1 MTTEAPSPII
11 LDAHHLLAHS
21 SHPFL
26 LILAVVVVGAFV
38 LSKIP
43 GLEHLVK
50 PLFGALFKLGEA
62 LVTML
67 WSWVVYALK
76 ALLEAHLTFLKH
88 LMLPAGAIDPTSDMR
103 REAERQ

>member
-1 MTTEAPSPII
+1 MKTEDSSPIM

-50 PLFGALFKLGEA
+50 PLFGALFKIVEA

-67 WSWVVYALK
+67 WSWAVYAGK
-76 ALLEAHLTFLKH
+76 ALLEAHITFLKH
-88 LMLPAGAIDPTSDMR
+88 LMLPARTIDPTSDMR
-103 REAERQ
+103 REAEKQ

>member
-1 MTTEAPSPII
+1 MKTEDSSPIM

-50 PLFGALFKLGEA
+50 PLFGALFKIVEA

-67 WSWVVYALK
+67 WSWAVYAGK
-76 ALLEAHLTFLKH
+76 ALLEAHITFFKH
-88 LMLPAGAIDPTSDMR
+88 LMLPASTIDPTSDMR
-103 REAERQ
+103 REAEKQ